1 MRKCDLKLV
10 QSVIG
15 DRLRKIRESQEKT
28 LYRVA
33 VDSELALTHY
43 RELEEGLRDPRLS
56 TLAKIM
62 EALGMSLQE
71 FFSGQAK

>member
-1 MRKCDLKLV
+1 MEKCDRKLV

-15 DRLRKIRESQEKT
+15 DRLRKVRESQGKT

-33 VDSELALTHY
+33 NDSDLAITHY
-43 RELEEGLRDPRLS
+43 REIEEGLRDPRLS

-62 EALGMSLQE
+62 EALGTSFQE
-71 FFSGQAK
+71 FFSGQAG